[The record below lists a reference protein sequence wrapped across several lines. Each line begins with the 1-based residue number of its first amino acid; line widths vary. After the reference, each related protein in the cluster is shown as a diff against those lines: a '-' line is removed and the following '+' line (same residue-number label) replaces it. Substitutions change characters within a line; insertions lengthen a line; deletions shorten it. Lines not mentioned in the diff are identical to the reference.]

1 MTDAAKA
8 SRVQARNAP
17 ILQYSQSLSRL
28 TYRQRHR
35 RIQQSL
41 EEAWEAANM
50 PAEDPGL
57 REVYD
62 RFPRAPIRLIC
73 SPLRVDANQ
82 GGLLRLAE
90 AFRLERVDL
99 SPEPD
104 RARDFSGSMG
114 ARVWQPWRWVETEA
128 AVQEARAEGFRL
140 YGLTLSPKAVPI
152 REVEWTFPAAIVL
165 GEEKHGLERAIA
177 DLCEVEVAIPMWGL
191 MGSLNIGMAA
201 AIGIH
206 YAVEAYAD
214 EHPEFEPVRNASRRL
229 VGLPEID
236 YRDS

>member
-1 MTDAAKA
+1 M
-8 SRVQARNAP
+8 
-17 ILQYSQSLSRL
+17 SRL

-41 EEAWEAANM
+41 EEAWAAANM

-57 REVYD
+57 RERYEE
-62 RFPRAPIRLIC
+62 FPRAPIRLIA

-114 ARVWQPWRWVETEA
+114 AKIWQPFRWIETDA
-128 AVQEARAEGFRL
+128 AIREARDEGMRV
-140 YGLTLSPKAVPI
+140 YGLTVAENAVPI
-152 REVEWTFPAAIVL
+152 RQAAWQFPCAIVL
-165 GEEKHGLERAIA
+165 GEEKHGLDAELLT
-177 DLCEVEVAIPMWGL
+177 LCDDVIAIPMWGL
-191 MGSLNIGMAA
+191 MSSLNIGMAA
-201 AIGIH
+201 AVAVH
-206 YAVEAYAD
+206 YAAEAFYAAN
-214 EHPEFEPVRNASRRL
+214 PEFEPVRNASRKL
-229 VGLPEID
+229 LGLEPID
-236 YRDS
+236 YRE